1 MTSGNPVYSFVIP
14 VYNEEAVLPALR
26 ERMAELLDKLD
37 GDAEVILVDDGSSDR
52 SKDVM
57 EQIVAADDRFRLA
70 SFSRNFGHQ
79 IAITAGLD
87 LSRGDA
93 TIILDADLQ
102 DPPEVVLEMARRWR
116 EGYDIVYGVRAGRE
130 GETRYKEFT
139 AAAFYRIFRKLSNTE
154 IPVDVGDFRLVDRK
168 ALDAFTS
175 MRENNRYV
183 RGMFSWIGFR
193 QTGVTYRREARTAGE
208 TKFPTRKMLR
218 FATDG
223 IISFSTAPLRFAL
236 KVGFVVSAAS
246 IAFGIA
252 ALVAKIAGLYKVPG
266 LASLVVLTAFLG
278 GIQLVVLGFMGE
290 YLARVL
296 DEVKGR
302 PLYLIRELQGFPS
315 GEQALT
321 TAHRQAREVDD
332 RFLR

>member
-1 MTSGNPVYSFVIP
+1 
-14 VYNEEAVLPALR
+14 
-26 ERMAELLDKLD
+26 
-37 GDAEVILVDDGSSDR
+37 
-52 SKDVM
+52 
-57 EQIVAADDRFRLA
+57 
-70 SFSRNFGHQ
+70 
-79 IAITAGLD
+79 
-87 LSRGDA
+87 
-93 TIILDADLQ
+93 
-102 DPPEVVLEMARRWR
+102 
-116 EGYDIVYGVRAGRE
+116 
-130 GETRYKEFT
+130 
-139 AAAFYRIFRKLSNTE
+139 
-154 IPVDVGDFRLVDRK
+154 
-168 ALDAFTS
+168 
-175 MRENNRYV
+175 
-183 RGMFSWIGFR
+183 WIGFR

-302 PLYLIRELQGFPS
+302 PLYLIRPLQGFPS

-332 RFLR
+332 LSDPRAPGLPVRRSRR